1 MADQSMNRK
10 ERISERYKGVDP
22 SVLEVIPAKPIDE
35 INVADRTLKVAAYV
49 RVSTE
54 NDEQKSSYELQVN
67 DFTDRIKGNP
77 NWEFAGIY
85 SDEGISGTELSHRKG
100 MLQMIED
107 AKAGKIQHILAK
119 SIARFARNVVDCL
132 SIIDELRN
140 LDPPVGVHFD
150 ENNLYTLDSTGSLVL
165 TILAT
170 VAEEESRSKSFIMN
184 WSIER
189 RFSRGIFLTPKLLG
203 YDVDENG
210 QLVINPDEAE
220 TVKVI
225 YDLYLNGWSPT
236 EIADLLT
243 LYGRKTKLGKDV
255 WNPSTINEVIEN
267 ERHCG
272 DVRARKT
279 FTPNFKTHK
288 SRKNNRDRKQYIQ
301 RDHHQKIVSRD
312 VYNAANLLRS
322 SRAYIQRKRP
332 LPLLSVV
339 DDGILKGYVPLDKDW
354 SGFSSEDY
362 QMASQSV
369 YDETEP
375 DGNLNMPG
383 QENGKKRLALFG
395 YQRVRGQY
403 FSTRDDPTMTITRGK
418 LRFNTACLKKFED
431 VEYVELL
438 LNTVNNRIAIRPCGK
453 DNSNAIHW
461 GKLRN
466 ERWVVSTMSCRGMA
480 KILFDMMQW
489 DDDVSYRFRGQ
500 YINNGAERYML
511 FELDEPEMIKTVERL
526 FTSAD
531 TEDRGLNRGEE
542 GLPQMKESDQSE
554 ADDQQNSDGDLVLKE
569 RVRFYSDEWY
579 DSFGEPVKYLTK
591 VNYLTQHHYA
601 GNWDVL
607 RPAKELS
614 ELNMLGSEELLSLEQ
629 EAELII
635 EGWAAQ
641 NG

>member
-1 MADQSMNRK
+1 
-10 ERISERYKGVDP
+10 
-22 SVLEVIPAKPIDE
+22 
-35 INVADRTLKVAAYV
+35 
-49 RVSTE
+49 
-54 NDEQKSSYELQVN
+54 
-67 DFTDRIKGNP
+67 
-77 NWEFAGIY
+77 
-85 SDEGISGTELSHRKG
+85 
-100 MLQMIED
+100 MIED

-236 EIADLLT
+236 EISDLLT

-279 FTPNFKTHK
+279 FTPNFTTHK

-339 DDGILKGYVPLDKDW
+339 DEGILKGYVPLDKDW

-369 YDETEP
+369 YCVT
-375 DGNLNMPG
+375 
-383 QENGKKRLALFG
+383 
-395 YQRVRGQY
+395 
-403 FSTRDDPTMTITRGK
+403 
-418 LRFNTACLKKFED
+418 
-431 VEYVELL
+431 
-438 LNTVNNRIAIRPCGK
+438 
-453 DNSNAIHW
+453 
-461 GKLRN
+461 
-466 ERWVVSTMSCRGMA
+466 
-480 KILFDMMQW
+480 
-489 DDDVSYRFRGQ
+489 
-500 YINNGAERYML
+500 
-511 FELDEPEMIKTVERL
+511 
-526 FTSAD
+526 
-531 TEDRGLNRGEE
+531 
-542 GLPQMKESDQSE
+542 
-554 ADDQQNSDGDLVLKE
+554 
-569 RVRFYSDEWY
+569 
-579 DSFGEPVKYLTK
+579 DSLSQLTK
-591 VNYLTQHHYA
+591 TSSFL
-601 GNWDVL
+601 
-607 RPAKELS
+607 ELPS
-614 ELNMLGSEELLSLEQ
+614 Q
-629 EAELII
+629 
-635 EGWAAQ
+635 
-641 NG
+641 

>member
-35 INVADRTLKVAAYV
+35 INVADQTLKVAAYV

-225 YDLYLNGWSPT
+225 YDLYLNGW
-236 EIADLLT
+236 
-243 LYGRKTKLGKDV
+243 
-255 WNPSTINEVIEN
+255 
-267 ERHCG
+267 
-272 DVRARKT
+272 
-279 FTPNFKTHK
+279 
-288 SRKNNRDRKQYIQ
+288 
-301 RDHHQKIVSRD
+301 
-312 VYNAANLLRS
+312 
-322 SRAYIQRKRP
+322 
-332 LPLLSVV
+332 
-339 DDGILKGYVPLDKDW
+339 
-354 SGFSSEDY
+354 
-362 QMASQSV
+362 
-369 YDETEP
+369 
-375 DGNLNMPG
+375 
-383 QENGKKRLALFG
+383 
-395 YQRVRGQY
+395 
-403 FSTRDDPTMTITRGK
+403 
-418 LRFNTACLKKFED
+418 
-431 VEYVELL
+431 
-438 LNTVNNRIAIRPCGK
+438 
-453 DNSNAIHW
+453 
-461 GKLRN
+461 
-466 ERWVVSTMSCRGMA
+466 
-480 KILFDMMQW
+480 
-489 DDDVSYRFRGQ
+489 
-500 YINNGAERYML
+500 
-511 FELDEPEMIKTVERL
+511 
-526 FTSAD
+526 
-531 TEDRGLNRGEE
+531 
-542 GLPQMKESDQSE
+542 
-554 ADDQQNSDGDLVLKE
+554 
-569 RVRFYSDEWY
+569 
-579 DSFGEPVKYLTK
+579 
-591 VNYLTQHHYA
+591 
-601 GNWDVL
+601 
-607 RPAKELS
+607 
-614 ELNMLGSEELLSLEQ
+614 
-629 EAELII
+629 
-635 EGWAAQ
+635 
-641 NG
+641 